1 MAIHGLKVWYD
12 FNPYRVTRYQ
22 YGQLNLRAFVR
33 SNSYE
38 NHNET
43 HESLVLLIY
52 ELDLTDLLRL
62 NRPYW

>member
-1 MAIHGLKVWYD
+1 MAIHGLEVWYD
-12 FNPYRVTRYQ
+12 FNPYRVTCYQ
-22 YGQLNLRAFVR
+22 YGQLSLKKSVR

-38 NHNET
+38 NHYET

-52 ELDLTDLLRL
+52 ELDLSDLLRL